1 MQHKPTQTCIEIE
14 NGHFF
19 GSATLGSQM
28 KSFKLFRPKGQA
40 LEDYNY
46 SNSHDTFNLKH
57 VLKSN
62 ASWLVDDA
70 FSVAVARLDGARSNF
85 EVCFFLYQ
93 KTLPVI

>member
-1 MQHKPTQTCIEIE
+1 
-14 NGHFF
+14 
-19 GSATLGSQM
+19 M

-40 LEDYNY
+40 LVDYNY
-46 SNSHDTFNLKH
+46 LNSHDKFNLKH

-85 EVCFFLYQ
+85 EVCVCVCFYTKRRCQSFDESSKINLAETMQDLYRN
-93 KTLPVI
+93 VS